1 MAARQLR
8 VQASL
13 ARRGHGAAPVLPPLT
28 SSPLWL
34 RPPLPLPLLLLL
46 PAPSA
51 PKAPFF
57 RFFHFLFFKF

>member
-8 VQASL
+8 VQASF
-13 ARRGHGAAPVLPPLT
+13 ARRGHAAAPVLPPLA

-46 PAPSA
+46 PAPTASSM
-51 PKAPFF
+51 FTCQ
-57 RFFHFLFFKF
+57 